1 MTALDPRQNPLI
13 QEALAKL
20 AEAEAGLDEAIAE
33 AKTVE
38 RQVPKTSLSQEDT
51 QKIEE
56 FAHSKDAPKE
66 LRELQKRVDEG
77 ELTWDQIGSGEHLD
91 DPKVRAALATG
102 VDGMKAAYTLIQEGQ
117 DLDDIVE
124 AGAPAPATTPAD
136 DATDD
141 RDDDDYFGDT
151 VFREK

>member
-20 AEAEAGLDEAIAE
+20 AEAEAGLDQAIAE

-38 RQVPKTSLSQEDT
+38 RQVPKTSLSPEDI

-77 ELTWDQIGSGEHLD
+77 ELTWGQIGSGEHLD
-91 DPKVRAALATG
+91 DPKVRAALSTG
-102 VDGMKAAYTLIQEGQ
+102 VEGMKAAYTLIQEGQ

-124 AGAPAPATTPAD
+124 AGSPAPPTPAPD
-136 DATDD
+136 DAADD
-141 RDDDDYFGDT
+141 RDDDEYYGGT